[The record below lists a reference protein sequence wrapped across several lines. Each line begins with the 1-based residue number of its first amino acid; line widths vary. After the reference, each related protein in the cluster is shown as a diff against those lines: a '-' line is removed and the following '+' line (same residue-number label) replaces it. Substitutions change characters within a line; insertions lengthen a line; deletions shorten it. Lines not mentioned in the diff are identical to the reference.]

1 MWICGIHH
9 IRETIPFP
17 RLLGRMYP

>member
-1 MWICGIHH
+1 MWICGLNH

-17 RLLGRMYP
+17 RLLGRIYP